1 MLNIVTKTQGELVLK
16 VAPQL
21 GGAIAGLT
29 YRGIDILRPLPRLD
43 EVVVNQAGSFPLV
56 PYSNRIAQGKFEFSG
71 ERYELF
77 KNFGDHPH
85 SIHGNAWKGEWVVA
99 EESTTGCILKFLHQ
113 ADTDG
118 YHHWPWPYQA
128 TQTFE
133 LVENELRVTLKYFNL
148 AEKTV
153 PVGLGFHP
161 YFANADK
168 SLIQLTTE
176 KVLINDENTL
186 PCSTVDVPTQW
197 DFNTLRR
204 PQPGS
209 VDNCFSG
216 WNGRANVIWPSQ
228 GVRAEMSSP
237 DAKNVIVF
245 VPGAD
250 KNFVAIEPVTNVNN
264 AINDLSS
271 GESEQ
276 AMKLVGAGQ
285 SVSMTMIIKVSDY
298 E

>member
-85 SIHGNAWKGEWVVA
+85 SIHGNAWKGEWVVV

-148 AEKTV
+148 AERTV

-186 PCSTVDVPTQW
+186 PCATVDVPSQW